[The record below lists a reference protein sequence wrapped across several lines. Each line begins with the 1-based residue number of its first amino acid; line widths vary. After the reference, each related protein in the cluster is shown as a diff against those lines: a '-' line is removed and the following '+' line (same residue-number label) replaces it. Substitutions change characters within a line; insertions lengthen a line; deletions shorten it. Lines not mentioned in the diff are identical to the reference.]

1 MPRNVKQGKARRPV
15 GIKMQMVV
23 WHIPFALIV
32 LIGMFYLFAINNR
45 QDTQI
50 KSQSKEITQLKKS
63 VSSTREDFDTWG
75 SKSSN
80 IVVVTT
86 TNGELVYNAYVAYDG
101 ANPDTS
107 ELSFDS
113 LPSYLGWYLTKDKS
127 KAFVFKWEDSDFA
140 NHVAKHFY
148 GKLQKIKEGN

>member
-75 SKSSN
+75 SKS
-80 IVVVTT
+80 T
-86 TNGELVYNAYVAYDG
+86 
-101 ANPDTS
+101 
-107 ELSFDS
+107 
-113 LPSYLGWYLTKDKS
+113 
-127 KAFVFKWEDSDFA
+127 
-140 NHVAKHFY
+140 
-148 GKLQKIKEGN
+148 